1 MRMELFSIGPFT
13 IYSYGL
19 MIAVGI
25 LVCIAMGM
33 CRAKKHNMSDEAVLT
48 IAIIGVLSS

>member
-33 CRAKKHNMSDEAVLT
+33 YRGKEAWNE
-48 IAIIGVLSS
+48 